1 MMDLRTAAHRL
12 GGEVSGRGIVC
23 PGVGHS
29 ARDRSL
35 SVMFSP
41 SAPGGFLTFSHA
53 GDDPLAAKDFVRQRL
68 GLSLSFEQKV
78 LPEVG
83 LHPNLDCPTD
93 PEVGKR
99 AADHSALAL
108 RIWREA
114 RNPAGTPVESYLTR
128 RGLSLPDGLG
138 EVLRYHDGCPFAG
151 THTPAMVALV
161 RNIRTDRPQAI
172 HRTALNLGGHK
183 IQVAGRD
190 RAALGPIAGGAV
202 KWTPDI
208 EVTTCLGI
216 GEGIESTASL
226 QHLPEF
232 GASPVWSVL
241 NDGGIASFPTLAGIE
256 CLWIAVDHDPAGE
269 RAARACAGRWRSDDR
284 EVFAVK
290 AKAPGSDLNDIL
302 QVRHV

>member
-1 MMDLRTAAHRL
+1 MMDLRTAAHQL
-12 GGEVSGRGIVC
+12 GGEVSGRGILC
-23 PGVGHS
+23 PGPGHS

-35 SVMFSP
+35 SVIFSP
-41 SAPGGFLTFSHA
+41 LAPGGFLTFSHA

-68 GLSLSFEQKV
+68 GLSLRFEQKV
-78 LPEVG
+78 PTEVERPKSAP
-83 LHPNLDCPTD
+83 LD
-93 PEVGKR
+93 PEAGKR
-99 AADHSALAL
+99 PADHSALAL

-114 RNPAGTPVESYLTR
+114 RNPAGTPVESYLAR
-128 RGLSLPDGLG
+128 RGLRLPDGLG

-151 THTPAMVALV
+151 SHTPAMIALV
-161 RNIRTDRPQAI
+161 RNIRTDRLQAI
-172 HRTALNLGGHK
+172 HRTALSLDGHK
-183 IQVAGRD
+183 IKVAGRD

-202 KWTPDI
+202 KWTQDA

-241 NDGGIASFPTLAGIE
+241 NEGGISAFPTLSGIE

-269 RAARACAGRWRSDDR
+269 RAARACAGRWRSEDR

>member
-35 SVMFSP
+35 SVVFSP

-68 GLSLSFEQKV
+68 GLSLRFEQKV
-78 LPEVG
+78 TKEVG
-83 LHPNLDCPTD
+83 QPKSTPLLD
-93 PEVGKR
+93 PEAGKR
-99 AADHSALAL
+99 PADHSALAL

-114 RNPAGTPVESYLTR
+114 RSPVGTPVESYLAR
-128 RGLSLPDGLG
+128 RGLSLPDNPG

-161 RNIRTDRPQAI
+161 RNIRTDRPQAV
-172 HRTALNLGGHK
+172 HRTALSLDGHK
-183 IQVAGRD
+183 VQVAGRD
-190 RAALGPIAGGAV
+190 RAALGPLTGGAV
-202 KWTPDI
+202 KWTPDA
-208 EVTTCLGI
+208 EVTTSLGI

-232 GASPVWSVL
+232 GASPIWSVL
-241 NDGGIASFPTLAGIE
+241 NEGGIAAFPTLSGIE

>member
-1 MMDLRTAAHRL
+1 MMDLRTAAHWL
-12 GGEVSGRGIVC
+12 GGEVSGRGILC
-23 PGVGHS
+23 PGPGHS

-35 SVMFSP
+35 SVVFSP

-68 GLSLSFEQKV
+68 GLSLRFEQKV
-78 LPEVG
+78 LTEVRRPKLG
-83 LHPNLDCPTD
+83 PLPNVED
-93 PEVGKR
+93 GKSVV
-99 AADHSALAL
+99 DHSALAL

-114 RNPAGTPVESYLTR
+114 RRPASTPVESYLAR
-128 RGLSLPDGLG
+128 RGLSLPDNPG
-138 EVLRYHDGCPFAG
+138 EVLRYHDACPFAG
-151 THTPAMVALV
+151 TRTPAMVALV
-161 RNIRTDRPQAI
+161 RNIRTNEPQAI
-172 HRTALNLGGHK
+172 HRTALSLDGHK
-183 IQVAGRD
+183 ITVAGRD
-190 RAALGPIAGGAV
+190 RAALGPLAGGAV
-202 KWTPDI
+202 KWTPDA
-208 EVTTCLGI
+208 EVTTCIGI

-241 NDGGIASFPTLAGIE
+241 NEGGISAFPTLAGIE
-256 CLWIAVDHDPAGE
+256 CLWIAVDHDTAGE
-269 RAARACAGRWRSDDR
+269 RAARACAGRWRSDNR

>member
-1 MMDLRTAAHRL
+1 MDLRTAAHQL
-12 GGEVSGRGIVC
+12 GGEVSGRGILC
-23 PGVGHS
+23 PGPGHS

-35 SVMFSP
+35 SVVFSP
-41 SAPGGFLTFSHA
+41 SAPDGFLTFSHA

-68 GLSLSFEQKV
+68 GLSLRFEQKV
-78 LPEVG
+78 LTESRQPR
-83 LHPNLDCPTD
+83 LALLASDA
-93 PEVGKR
+93 GKR

-114 RNPAGTPVESYLTR
+114 RNPVGTPVEGYLAR
-128 RGLSLPDGLG
+128 RGLSLPNNPG

-172 HRTALNLGGHK
+172 HRTALSLDGHK

-202 KWTPDI
+202 KWTSDA
-208 EVTTCLGI
+208 EVTACLGI

-226 QHLPEF
+226 QHLSEF
-232 GASPVWSVL
+232 GASPIWSVL
-241 NDGGIASFPTLAGIE
+241 NEAGITAFPTLAGIE

-269 RAARACAGRWRSDDR
+269 RAVRACAGRWRTENR

>member
-1 MMDLRTAAHRL
+1 MMDLRTVAHQL
-12 GGEVSGRGIVC
+12 GGEVSGQGILC
-23 PGVGHS
+23 PGPGHS

-41 SAPGGFLTFSHA
+41 SAPGGFLVFSHA
-53 GDDPLAAKDFVRQRL
+53 GDEPLVAKDFVRQRL
-68 GLSLSFEQKV
+68 GLSLRLEQKV
-78 LPEVG
+78 VTEFRAPKSAPPL
-83 LHPNLDCPTD
+83 D

-99 AADHSALAL
+99 AADRSALAL

-114 RNPAGTPVESYLTR
+114 RSPAGTPVESYLAR
-128 RGLSLPDGLG
+128 RGLGLPDNPG

-172 HRTALNLGGHK
+172 HRTALTLDGHK
-183 IQVAGRD
+183 IKVAGRD
-190 RAALGPIAGGAV
+190 RAALGPITGGAV
-202 KWTPDI
+202 KWTPDA

-226 QHLPEF
+226 QHLSEF
-232 GASPVWSVL
+232 GASPIWSVL
-241 NDGGIASFPTLAGIE
+241 NEGGISAFPALAGIE
-256 CLWIAVDHDPAGE
+256 CLWIAVDHDPAGD
-269 RAARACAGRWRSDDR
+269 RAARACAGRWRTEDR